1 MEEKRQTIF
10 KELKR
15 RMNYLQDDLG
25 YEVLFIALQGSQNY
39 GLDIYTDEYKSD
51 IDCMAVI
58 LPSFEDFVG
67 NKQAVSTTYVLPN
80 NEHIN
85 VKDIRLY
92 FELLYKQNPQFL
104 ELLFTEYK
112 IINKKYKML
121 VEPLFRNAE
130 KIASYNLLKLYNG
143 ISGMA
148 QEKLKALE
156 HPYPS
161 IIDKIE
167 KYGYDGKQLHHIIR
181 LYQFIKNLT
190 GGLTFKESLTHF
202 EPDILYMCMEA
213 KLNEFSLEEA
223 RDLAKVYSDTIHTI
237 KEKYFENNELEIKD
251 EVVNILLEIK
261 TNIFR
266 QSFKEQ
272 LLPKYEEPFKLCPD
286 NYKKVWV
293 TSDNHFGHKNILSYE
308 NRVEKLKV
316 STVEEH
322 DKELVRRWNSIVGK
336 DDLIIVLGDFSFK
349 GAKETNELLKQ
360 LNGDKVLV
368 RGNHDIF
375 LDDKKFD
382 KSLFKAVYDYKEIKY
397 KGQEI
402 ALMHY
407 PIQDFKHQNME
418 ENPAVLLFGH
428 IHTFR
433 VEIPKHSFNVG
444 VDVNN
449 YYPVDIVEAIAKALN
464 NKGGVINSSNG
475 I

>member
-1 MEEKRQTIF
+1 MDRKQEIF

-15 RMNYLQDDLG
+15 RMNYLQDELG

-39 GLDIYTDEYKSD
+39 NMAIYMPDYKSD
-51 IDCMAVI
+51 IDCMAVV
-58 LPSFEDFVG
+58 LPSFDDFVG
-67 NKQAVSTTYVLPN
+67 NKPAVSTTLVLDN

-85 VKDIRLY
+85 IKDIRLY
-92 FELLYKQNPQFL
+92 FELMYKQNPQFL
-104 ELLFTEYK
+104 ELLFTDYK
-112 IINKKYKML
+112 IVNKKYKQIL
-121 VEPLFRNAE
+121 EPLFKNAE
-130 KIASYNLLKLYNG
+130 RIASYNKIKLYNA

-148 QEKLKALE
+148 QEKFKALE

-161 IIDKIE
+161 IVDKID

-181 LYQFIKNLT
+181 LYQFLNNLIN
-190 GGLTFKESLTHF
+190 GMSFKQSLTYF
-202 EPDILYMCMEA
+202 EDDIRLMCVRA
-213 KLNEFSLEEA
+213 KLNGYTLEEA
-223 RDLAKVYSDTIHTI
+223 RMFADMYSKDIH
-237 KEKYFENNELEIKD
+237 NIKD
-251 EVVNILLEIK
+251 LYLTNNIVDIDNEVVNILLDIK

-272 LLPKYEEPFKLCPD
+272 LLPKYEEPYKLCPD
-286 NYKKVWV
+286 QYNKVWV

-308 NRVEKLKV
+308 NRVAKLKV
-316 STVEEH
+316 STVAEH
-322 DKELVRRWNSIVGK
+322 DAELIKRWNGIVGK
-336 DDLIIVLGDFSFK
+336 QDLVLILGDFSFK
-349 GAKETNELLKQ
+349 KAEETNELLRQ

-397 KGQEI
+397 RGQEI

-407 PIQDFKHQNME
+407 PIQDFKHQSRE
-418 ENPAVLLFGH
+418 VKPAVLLFGH

-433 VEIPKHSFNVG
+433 MEIPKHSFNVG
-444 VDVNN
+444 VDVND
-449 YYPVDIVEAIAKALN
+449 YYPVDIIVAISKAIN
-464 NKGGVINSSNG
+464 NKGGVING